1 MGTLLKFIL
10 SQKKKLLI
18 FIIIAMIPLLFQ
30 NYLISRVAY
39 YTQVTSKLAN
49 IPFRNISYSSLSSGF
64 LAKEVKSSRDLISY
78 DNMTHEV
85 FEIKYLKNM
94 SYAEII
100 NSAICDCVM
109 LNSGEILISRDFA
122 NINNI
127 EIGSNLTKLGLN
139 EQEYKVI
146 GFLDYEYVRLTKD
159 FNNIESLP
167 FAITLSDESSIDLAL
182 LSFEDKNEINLTI
195 FSKEDLS
202 RTTLLL
208 LFISTGTSL
217 IYGVFV
223 SLLLLSFASSF
234 FSIDLYSG
242 AKLSSGVNINNASKN
257 LLFVTNL
264 LFLIFIQLIISIDP
278 TSMILILVIQ
288 LFIFFVYSALVDFL
302 PKGRLEAWVIKLHPQ
317 LRWA

>member
-64 LAKEVKSSRDLISY
+64 LAKEVKSSRDLISD

-122 NINNI
+122 NINKI

-167 FAITLSDESSIDLAL
+167 FAITLSDESSNDLAL
-182 LSFEDKNEINLTI
+182 LSFEDKNDINLTI

-302 PKGRLEAWVIKLHPQ
+302 PKGRLEA
-317 LRWA
+317 

>member
-122 NINNI
+122 NINKI

-167 FAITLSDESSIDLAL
+167 FAITLSDASSIDLAL

-302 PKGRLEAWVIKLHPQ
+302 PKGRLEA
-317 LRWA
+317 

>member
-109 LNSGEILISRDFA
+109 LNSDEILISRDFA
-122 NINNI
+122 KINNI

-167 FAITLSDESSIDLAL
+167 FAITLSDASSIDLAL

-242 AKLSSGVNINNASKN
+242 AKLSSGVIISNASKN

-302 PKGRLEAWVIKLHPQ
+302 PKGRLEA
-317 LRWA
+317 

>member
-302 PKGRLEAWVIKLHPQ
+302 PKGRLEA
-317 LRWA
+317 